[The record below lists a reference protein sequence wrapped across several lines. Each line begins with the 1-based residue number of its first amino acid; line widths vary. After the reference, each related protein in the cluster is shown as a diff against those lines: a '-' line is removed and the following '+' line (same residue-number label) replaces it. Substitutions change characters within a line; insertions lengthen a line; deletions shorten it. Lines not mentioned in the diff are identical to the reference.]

1 MQSLGQKTELFTLR
15 NKMKLNVLKQDG
27 SKGAA
32 LTVDDSVFGITP
44 NESVVHQ
51 AVVAELANGRQG
63 THASK
68 NRSAVRGGGR
78 KPWKQKGRGVARAG
92 TTRSPIWKG
101 GGVVFGPEPH
111 DYDTKLPKKMRRLA
125 RRSVLSNCA
134 SSGQLMVVDEISV
147 SSPKTKEFIQV
158 LNALNLDGKKV
169 TVLVAS
175 YNDNV
180 FLAARNIPNVYIVEA
195 TSASTYDLLDCEVLL
210 AEKSGLALLNEQLM
224 VKS

>member
-1 MQSLGQKTELFTLR
+1 M
-15 NKMKLNVLKQDG
+15 
-27 SKGAA
+27 
-32 LTVDDSVFGITP
+32 DDSVFAIKP

-51 AVVAELANGRQG
+51 AVVAELANSRQG

-68 NRSAVRGGGR
+68 NRSAVRGGGK

-92 TTRSPIWKG
+92 TTRSPLWKG

-111 DYDTKLPKKMRRLA
+111 KYEKRMPKKMRRLA
-125 RRSVLSNCA
+125 RRSVLSKRANA
-134 SSGQLMVVDEISV
+134 GELIVIDAISM
-147 SSPKTKEFIQV
+147 SAPKTKEFV
-158 LNALNLDGKKV
+158 SFLSELDLLSKKV
-169 TVLVAS
+169 TIMVAS

-180 FLAARNIPNVYIVEA
+180 FLAARNLSNVYVVEA

-210 AEKSGLALLNEQLM
+210 IEKAGLALLNEQLM

>member
-1 MQSLGQKTELFTLR
+1 MELFILQS
-15 NKMKLNVLKQDG
+15 KMKIKVLKKDG
-27 SKGAA
+27 TKGTSV
-32 LTVDDSVFGITP
+32 TVDDSVFGIKP

-78 KPWKQKGRGVARAG
+78 KPFKQKGRGVARAG

-111 DYDTKLPKKMRRLA
+111 GYETKMPKKMRRLA
-125 RRSVLSNCA
+125 RRSVLSDKA
-134 SSGQLMVVDEISV
+134 SAGDLVVVEEIVV
-147 SSPKTKEFIQV
+147 SNGKTKEFIEI
-158 LNALNLDGKKV
+158 LKSLSLYGKKL
-169 TVLVAS
+169 TIFLVSAE
-175 YNDNV
+175 NEKV
-180 FLAARNIPNVYIVEA
+180 FLAARNIPNIYVIEA

-210 AEKSGLALLNEQLM
+210 FEKAGLALLNDSLM